1 MKKYDIETVERSRF
15 FLAVRRR
22 FGWNQQGVF
31 AGVKVKP
38 EKEYNRPMLIAGLTG
53 NFGMGK
59 SHVLSLFGEFGAVTL
74 ESDRIVGMLLSEEGV
89 VVKVKGL
96 LGNDVATPAGTL
108 DKKAIADKIFH
119 DRELKE
125 KLEALLHPLVFE
137 KAEDFISKIGNRD
150 SVVIVEVPLLF
161 EGNYQ
166 DRFEKIITVYT
177 SDETALE
184 RLDRSGVPRRDAL
197 ARMKNQ
203 LPISEK
209 KRRADYL
216 IDNGGSKEET
226 RRQVEEVYS
235 SLRKELTKRKS

>member
-1 MKKYDIETVERSRF
+1 MK
-15 FLAVRRR
+15 VR
-22 FGWNQQGVF
+22 Q
-31 AGVKVKP
+31 

-59 SHVLSLFGEFGAVTL
+59 SYVLSLFREFGAVTL
-74 ESDRIVGMLLSEEGV
+74 ESDRIVGMLLREEGV
-89 VVKVKGL
+89 IGKVKGL
-96 LGNDVATPAGTL
+96 LGREVATPGGDL
-108 DKKAIADKIFH
+108 DKRAIADKIFH

-137 KAEDFISKIGNRD
+137 KVEDFINKIKNRD
-150 SVVIVEVPLLF
+150 SLVIVEVPLLF

-166 DRFEKIITVYT
+166 DRFEKIITVCT
-177 SDETALE
+177 SDEMALE
-184 RLDRSGVPRRDAL
+184 RLKRSGVPRSDAL

-209 KRRADYL
+209 KVRADYV

-226 RRQVEEVYS
+226 RRQVEEVYE
-235 SLRKELTKRKS
+235 SLREELKKTSDPHNS